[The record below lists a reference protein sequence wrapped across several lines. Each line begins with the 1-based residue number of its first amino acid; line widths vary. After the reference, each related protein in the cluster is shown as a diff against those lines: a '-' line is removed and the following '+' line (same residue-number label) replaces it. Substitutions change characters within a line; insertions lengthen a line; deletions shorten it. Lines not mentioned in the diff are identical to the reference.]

1 MTASDPDVGAL
12 LTYTIVGGAD
22 AGLFT
27 INPNTGAL
35 SFVNVPNRE
44 SPSDSNGDN
53 TYEVV
58 VRVSDG
64 SAFDEQTFTIA
75 INDVDEFDVTTP
87 TDTNAAANAVDENIA
102 IGSLVGI
109 TAFAS
114 DADATTNAVTYSL
127 SGNPGGLFAIA
138 PATGVVTVAAAIDR
152 EALGASVNIE
162 VTATSADGSS
172 QAQTFTIAI
181 NDVDEFDVTTPTD
194 TNAAANTVDENI
206 AIGSLVGI
214 TAFASDADATTNAV
228 TYSLSGNPGGLFAID
243 PATGVVTVATAIDRE
258 ALGASVNIE
267 VTATSAD
274 GSRQA
279 QTFTIAINDVDEFD
293 VTTPTDTNAAANAVD
308 ENIAIGSLVGITA
321 FASDADATTNAVT
334 YSLSGNPGGLFAI
347 DPATGVVT
355 VAAAIDRE
363 ALGAS
368 VNIEVTATS
377 ADGSSQAQTFTIA
390 INDVDEFDVTTPTD
404 TNTAANAVDENIAIG
419 SLVGITAF
427 ASDADAT
434 TNAVTYSLSGNPGG
448 LFAIDPATGV
458 VTVAAAIDREAL
470 GASVNIEV
478 TAISADGS
486 SQAQTFTIAIND
498 VDEFDVTTPTDT
510 NAATNAVDENIAIGT
525 LVGVTAFASDAD
537 ATTNAVTYSLSGNPG
552 GLFAIDPATGVVTV
566 AAAIDREALGA
577 SVNIEVTAISADG
590 SSQAQTFTIAVNNL
604 DEIAPT
610 ITSGGTAAAI
620 NENSGAGQ
628 VVYTATADDSA
639 DISAGVTF
647 SLAGTDANKFTIN
660 AITGAVTLLGNP
672 DHETQSSYS
681 FSVLASD
688 GVNPATE
695 QAVTLAVN
703 NLDEVAPTVL
713 SITGI
718 SSRSGNSGTA
728 TFTVTFSEQVNG
740 VSAEDFTLFGS
751 ATSVSPFPSITGVSG
766 SGSTW
771 TVTVAYDGR
780 QPANGDRGNT
790 LGLNLNA
797 GNNVIDSNG
806 NVATSTSFGTP
817 QIASLAPA
825 GIAGEPIHLA
835 LEAPEGLIGLI
846 SMKISGVPSGW
857 TINGGNDNG
866 DGTWSLMTE
875 DPSGLTVTTPAD
887 FVGAAV
893 LAVNM
898 SWTNVD
904 GSMGSAYIADNVEA
918 YAPGSP
924 IFALSQDD
932 NLTGSS
938 GADQFVFAQPIG
950 NNVVYN
956 FDVTTDRLDLIGFAG
971 VTSMA
976 NVQIG
981 NDADGNAV
989 ISIGEGQSIT
999 IKGVDGALL
1008 GEANFEFNVDPVT
1021 RNGGTLTID
1030 DGAIMPFGGSLI
1042 NEGMIALGGHDSGA
1056 SLEILFRGA
1065 SLSGGGQLVLSDS
1078 DHNALFG
1085 GSADTVLFN
1094 IDNSIRGAGQLGAGQ
1109 LILNNAGSIIADGSH
1124 ALVIDTG
1131 DEVIIN
1137 SGMLAAI
1144 GAGGLII
1151 DSGLDNSG
1159 LLWANGG
1166 NVTLNAAVSGTGSA
1180 LISGMATLAYAAA
1193 SNMDTA
1199 FALEGDGIL
1208 RLAHA
1213 ADFTGTVSGFN
1224 AGDKFELADVG
1235 NATISYV
1242 SNATASGGV
1251 LTIDDGT
1258 HRSEIQLQG
1267 TYTTAGF
1274 QMTQGEDASTTISYH
1289 AILADQILTGTES
1302 DDGLV
1307 GSDGNDTLNGLVGH
1321 DVLVGGEGSDTFVFG
1336 REGGVDTI
1344 TDFNGANLIQGGD
1357 VLDLRDL
1364 FQDTTGGDLS
1374 DYLAVREENGSTILS
1389 VDRDGATGDAGF
1401 QDLVLLQGT
1410 TGLHL
1415 DELQQQGN
1423 LLTHG

>member
-1 MTASDPDVGAL
+1 GASVNIEVTATSA
-12 LTYTIVGGAD
+12 
-22 AGLFT
+22 
-27 INPNTGAL
+27 
-35 SFVNVPNRE
+35 
-44 SPSDSNGDN
+44 
-53 TYEVV
+53 
-58 VRVSDG
+58 DG
-64 SAFDEQTFTIA
+64 SSQAQTFTIA

-87 TDTNAAANAVDENIA
+87 TDTNAATNAVDENIA

-114 DADATTNAVTYSL
+114 DADATINTITYSL
-127 SGNPGGLFAIA
+127 SGNPGGLFAID

-194 TNAAANTVDENI
+194 TNAATNAVDENI

-214 TAFASDADATTNAV
+214 TAFASDADATINTI

-243 PATGVVTVATAIDRE
+243 PATGVVTVAAAIDRE

-274 GSRQA
+274 GSSKA

-293 VTTPTDTNAAANAVD
+293 VTTPTDTNAATNAVD
-308 ENIAIGSLVGITA
+308 ENIAIGSLVGVTA

-404 TNTAANAVDENIAIG
+404 TNAAANAVDENIAIG

-448 LFAIDPATGV
+448 LFAIDSATGV

-478 TAISADGS
+478 TA
-486 SQAQTFTIAIND
+486 T
-498 VDEFDVTTPTDT
+498 
-510 NAATNAVDENIAIGT
+510 
-525 LVGVTAFASDAD
+525 
-537 ATTNAVTYSLSGNPG
+537 
-552 GLFAIDPATGVVTV
+552 
-566 AAAIDREALGA
+566 
-577 SVNIEVTAISADG
+577 SADG

>member
-1 MTASDPDVGAL
+1 
-12 LTYTIVGGAD
+12 
-22 AGLFT
+22 
-27 INPNTGAL
+27 
-35 SFVNVPNRE
+35 
-44 SPSDSNGDN
+44 
-53 TYEVV
+53 
-58 VRVSDG
+58 
-64 SAFDEQTFTIA
+64 
-75 INDVDEFDVTTP
+75 
-87 TDTNAAANAVDENIA
+87 
-102 IGSLVGI
+102 
-109 TAFAS
+109 
-114 DADATTNAVTYSL
+114 
-127 SGNPGGLFAIA
+127 
-138 PATGVVTVAAAIDR
+138 
-152 EALGASVNIE
+152 
-162 VTATSADGSS
+162 
-172 QAQTFTIAI
+172 
-181 NDVDEFDVTTPTD
+181 
-194 TNAAANTVDENI
+194 I

-258 ALGASVNIE
+258 ALGDNVNIE

-274 GSRQA
+274 GSSQA

-308 ENIAIGSLVGITA
+308 ENIAIGSLVGI
-321 FASDADATTNAVT
+321 
-334 YSLSGNPGGLFAI
+334 
-347 DPATGVVT
+347 
-355 VAAAIDRE
+355 
-363 ALGAS
+363 
-368 VNIEVTATS
+368 
-377 ADGSSQAQTFTIA
+377 
-390 INDVDEFDVTTPTD
+390 
-404 TNTAANAVDENIAIG
+404 
-419 SLVGITAF
+419 
-427 ASDADAT
+427 
-434 TNAVTYSLSGNPGG
+434 
-448 LFAIDPATGV
+448 
-458 VTVAAAIDREAL
+458 
-470 GASVNIEV
+470 
-478 TAISADGS
+478 
-486 SQAQTFTIAIND
+486 
-498 VDEFDVTTPTDT
+498 
-510 NAATNAVDENIAIGT
+510 
-525 LVGVTAFASDAD
+525 TAFASDAD

-956 FDVTTDRLDLIGFAG
+956 FDLTTDRLDLIGFAG

>member
-1 MTASDPDVGAL
+1 
-12 LTYTIVGGAD
+12 
-22 AGLFT
+22 
-27 INPNTGAL
+27 
-35 SFVNVPNRE
+35 
-44 SPSDSNGDN
+44 
-53 TYEVV
+53 
-58 VRVSDG
+58 
-64 SAFDEQTFTIA
+64 
-75 INDVDEFDVTTP
+75 
-87 TDTNAAANAVDENIA
+87 
-102 IGSLVGI
+102 
-109 TAFAS
+109 
-114 DADATTNAVTYSL
+114 
-127 SGNPGGLFAIA
+127 
-138 PATGVVTVAAAIDR
+138 
-152 EALGASVNIE
+152 
-162 VTATSADGSS
+162 
-172 QAQTFTIAI
+172 
-181 NDVDEFDVTTPTD
+181 
-194 TNAAANTVDENI
+194 
-206 AIGSLVGI
+206 
-214 TAFASDADATTNAV
+214 
-228 TYSLSGNPGGLFAID
+228 
-243 PATGVVTVATAIDRE
+243 
-258 ALGASVNIE
+258 
-267 VTATSAD
+267 
-274 GSRQA
+274 
-279 QTFTIAINDVDEFD
+279 
-293 VTTPTDTNAAANAVD
+293 
-308 ENIAIGSLVGITA
+308 
-321 FASDADATTNAVT
+321 
-334 YSLSGNPGGLFAI
+334 
-347 DPATGVVT
+347 
-355 VAAAIDRE
+355 
-363 ALGAS
+363 
-368 VNIEVTATS
+368 
-377 ADGSSQAQTFTIA
+377 
-390 INDVDEFDVTTPTD
+390 
-404 TNTAANAVDENIAIG
+404 
-419 SLVGITAF
+419 
-427 ASDADAT
+427 
-434 TNAVTYSLSGNPGG
+434 
-448 LFAIDPATGV
+448 
-458 VTVAAAIDREAL
+458 
-470 GASVNIEV
+470 
-478 TAISADGS
+478 
-486 SQAQTFTIAIND
+486 
-498 VDEFDVTTPTDT
+498 
-510 NAATNAVDENIAIGT
+510 
-525 LVGVTAFASDAD
+525 
-537 ATTNAVTYSLSGNPG
+537 
-552 GLFAIDPATGVVTV
+552 
-566 AAAIDREALGA
+566 
-577 SVNIEVTAISADG
+577 
-590 SSQAQTFTIAVNNL
+590 
-604 DEIAPT
+604 
-610 ITSGGTAAAI
+610 
-620 NENSGAGQ
+620 
-628 VVYTATADDSA
+628 DSA

-660 AITGAVTLLGNP
+660 ATTGAVTLLGNP

-875 DPSGLTVTTPAD
+875 DPSSLTVTTPAD
-887 FVGAAV
+887 FVGAV
-893 LAVNM
+893 ILAVNM

-956 FDVTTDRLDLIGFAG
+956 FDVTNDRLDLIGFAG

-981 NDADGNAV
+981 NDVDGNAV

-999 IKGVDGALL
+999 IKGIDGSML
-1008 GEANFEFNVDPVT
+1008 GEANFEFNIDPVT
-1021 RNGGTLTID
+1021 RNGGILTIS

-1042 NEGMIALGGHDSGA
+1042 NEGMIALGGLDSGA

-1085 GSADTVLFN
+1085 GSADTMLFN

-1109 LILNNAGSIIADGSH
+1109 LILNNAGSILADGSH

-1131 DEVIIN
+1131 NEVIIN
-1137 SGMLAAI
+1137 SGMLAAT

-1224 AGDKFELADVG
+1224 AGDKFELVDVG
-1235 NATISYV
+1235 NATIGYV

-1251 LTIDDGT
+1251 LTINDGT

-1274 QMTQGEDASTTISYH
+1274 QMIQGEDASTTIRYH
-1289 AILADQILTGTES
+1289 AILADQILTGTDS

-1307 GSDGNDTLNGLVGH
+1307 GSDGNDTLNGRVGN
-1321 DVLVGGEGSDTFVFG
+1321 DVLVGGEGSDTFIFG
-1336 REGGVDTI
+1336 REGGLDTI
-1344 TDFNGANLIQGGD
+1344 TDFNSANLIQGGD

-1389 VDRDGATGDAGF
+1389 VDRDGTTGDAGF

>member
-1 MTASDPDVGAL
+1 MADISGTNKNDSLIGGTGADLIDGGNGSDMLDGGSGSDTLLGGNGEDTLYGGLGDDILSGGNGQDLVYGGSGNDVIGTSLVNSENGNDVIYGDGWDDYRQQSRAIAGSDTIYGGNGSETIYGDNGDGHASGGNDSIYAGNGNDTVYGEGGDDTIQGGNGADLLSGGSGNDLFVYQSAMESNSGGMDTIRDFSGVRDANPDNDKVDLRPLLGSTDLKWGGTISLINGVWYEQNAGQNATYIKADTNGDGQADLVIKLDGLKDLSNTDFLGVQNNGPTITSDGGGSSAALAIDENTTVVTTVTASDLDVGAL

-35 SFVNVPNRE
+35 SFVNAPNRE

-87 TDTNAAANAVDENIA
+87 TDTNAA
-102 IGSLVGI
+102 
-109 TAFAS
+109 
-114 DADATTNAVTYSL
+114 TNA
-127 SGNPGGLFAIA
+127 
-138 PATGVVTVAAAIDR
+138 
-152 EALGASVNIE
+152 
-162 VTATSADGSS
+162 
-172 QAQTFTIAI
+172 
-181 NDVDEFDVTTPTD
+181 
-194 TNAAANTVDENI
+194 VDENI

-274 GSRQA
+274 GSSQA

-293 VTTPTDTNAAANAVD
+293 VTTPTDTNAATNAVD

-355 VAAAIDRE
+355 VATAIDRE

-368 VNIEVTATS
+368 VNIEVTAT
-377 ADGSSQAQTFTIA
+377 
-390 INDVDEFDVTTPTD
+390 
-404 TNTAANAVDENIAIG
+404 
-419 SLVGITAF
+419 
-427 ASDADAT
+427 
-434 TNAVTYSLSGNPGG
+434 
-448 LFAIDPATGV
+448 
-458 VTVAAAIDREAL
+458 
-470 GASVNIEV
+470 
-478 TAISADGS
+478 
-486 SQAQTFTIAIND
+486 
-498 VDEFDVTTPTDT
+498 
-510 NAATNAVDENIAIGT
+510 
-525 LVGVTAFASDAD
+525 
-537 ATTNAVTYSLSGNPG
+537 
-552 GLFAIDPATGVVTV
+552 
-566 AAAIDREALGA
+566 
-577 SVNIEVTAISADG
+577 SADG

>member
-1 MTASDPDVGAL
+1 MDNAHDEF
-12 LTYTIVGGAD
+12 VGGQD
-22 AGLFT
+22 YT
-27 INPNTGAL
+27 
-35 SFVNVPNRE
+35 
-44 SPSDSNGDN
+44 DS
-53 TYEVV
+53 
-58 VRVSDG
+58 
-64 SAFDEQTFTIA
+64 
-75 INDVDEFDVTTP
+75 
-87 TDTNAAANAVDENIA
+87 
-102 IGSLVGI
+102 L
-109 TAFAS
+109 
-114 DADATTNAVTYSL
+114 
-127 SGNPGGLFAIA
+127 
-138 PATGVVTVAAAIDR
+138 
-152 EALGASVNIE
+152 
-162 VTATSADGSS
+162 
-172 QAQTFTIAI
+172 
-181 NDVDEFDVTTPTD
+181 
-194 TNAAANTVDENI
+194 
-206 AIGSLVGI
+206 
-214 TAFASDADATTNAV
+214 
-228 TYSLSGNPGGLFAID
+228 
-243 PATGVVTVATAIDRE
+243 TVATADGTTQVLTVTMHGTNDAAVITGSSTAELTETNAAQSTGGDLNATDVDSPATFMPQTNVTGSNGYGKFTIAADGTWTYVMDNAHDEFVGGQDYTDSLTVATADGTTQVLTVTMHGTNDAPTLNITQSGTTTFTELSGPDTPANDVTLLSAANIVDLDNVRPQSIAVTITNTKAGDQLLFTNTADIQGAVSNIGGNVVLTLTAIAGHTPTE
-258 ALGASVNIE
+258 AQFEAALATVKFNNTSDTPDTTQRSIAFTVTDPQGASSTAATVGLNVVAVTDDVTPPTLNSI
-267 VTATSAD
+267 TATSLA
-274 GSRQA
+274 
-279 QTFTIAINDVDEFD
+279 
-293 VTTPTDTNAAANAVD
+293 NAA
-308 ENIAIGSLVGITA
+308 GSTA
-321 FASDADATTNAVT
+321 
-334 YSLSGNPGGLFAI
+334 
-347 DPATGVVT
+347 
-355 VAAAIDRE
+355 
-363 ALGAS
+363 
-368 VNIEVTATS
+368 
-377 ADGSSQAQTFTIA
+377 
-390 INDVDEFDVTTPTD
+390 
-404 TNTAANAVDENIAIG
+404 
-419 SLVGITAF
+419 
-427 ASDADAT
+427 
-434 TNAVTYSLSGNPGG
+434 
-448 LFAIDPATGV
+448 
-458 VTVAAAIDREAL
+458 
-470 GASVNIEV
+470 
-478 TAISADGS
+478 
-486 SQAQTFTIAIND
+486 
-498 VDEFDVTTPTDT
+498 
-510 NAATNAVDENIAIGT
+510 
-525 LVGVTAFASDAD
+525 
-537 ATTNAVTYSLSGNPG
+537 
-552 GLFAIDPATGVVTV
+552 
-566 AAAIDREALGA
+566 
-577 SVNIEVTAISADG
+577 
-590 SSQAQTFTIAVNNL
+590 
-604 DEIAPT
+604 
-610 ITSGGTAAAI
+610 
-620 NENSGAGQ
+620 
-628 VVYTATADDSA
+628 
-639 DISAGVTF
+639 
-647 SLAGTDANKFTIN
+647 
-660 AITGAVTLLGNP
+660 
-672 DHETQSSYS
+672 
-681 FSVLASD
+681 
-688 GVNPATE
+688 
-695 QAVTLAVN
+695 
-703 NLDEVAPTVL
+703 
-713 SITGI
+713 
-718 SSRSGNSGTA
+718 
-728 TFTVTFSEQVNG
+728 TVTFTFSEA
-740 VSAEDFTLFGS
+740 VSNFTLNDIQINQPTRVSLSNLHVTANPLVWEAS
-751 ATSVSPFPSITGVSG
+751 ATRGTANG
-766 SGSTW
+766 SYTL
-771 TVTVAYDGR
+771 TVASGTFTD
-780 QPANGDRGNT
+780 QANNANTASYTSGN
-790 LGLNLNA
+790 
-797 GNNVIDSNG
+797 
-806 NVATSTSFGTP
+806 
-817 QIASLAPA
+817 LAPA
-825 GIAGEPIHLA
+825 GIAGEPINLA
-835 LEAPEGLIGLI
+835 LTSPAEAI
-846 SMKISGVPSGW
+846 SGSVTITLSGVPAGW
-857 TINGGNDNG
+857 IFSEGSRNNDG
-866 DGTWSLMTE
+866 SWTVVTD
-875 DPSGLTVTTPAD
+875 DPSSLTVTSPAD
-887 FVGAAV
+887 FAGALV
-893 LAVNM
+893 LDVNM
-898 SWTNVD
+898 SWINAD
-904 GSMGSAYIADNVEA
+904 GSTGSAYIADNVEA

-924 IFALSQDD
+924 IFALTQDD

-1021 RNGGTLTID
+1021 RNSGTLTID

-1042 NEGMIALGGHDSGA
+1042 NEGMIALGGQDSGA

-1137 SGMLAAI
+1137 SGMLAAT

-1289 AILADQILTGTES
+1289 AILADQILTGTDS

-1307 GSDGNDTLNGLVGH
+1307 GSDGNDTLNGLVGN

-1389 VDRDGATGDAGF
+1389 VDRDGATGDASF